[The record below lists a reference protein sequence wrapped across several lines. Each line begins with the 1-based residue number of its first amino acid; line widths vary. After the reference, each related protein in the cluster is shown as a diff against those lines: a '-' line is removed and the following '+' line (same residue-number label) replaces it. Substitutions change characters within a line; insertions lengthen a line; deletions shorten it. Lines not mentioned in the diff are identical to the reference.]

1 MDVTSQCGGTEGDT
15 NTSLKQSECIT
26 SQPTANGI
34 LPHHNTVEEV
44 PPPLPDR
51 PEDGDSGN
59 DSLTNS
65 SSTNDIAPLLPD
77 PLQKQKD
84 TDRSSSPPPICTPPS
99 STFSCPPPAPPDPA
113 PPAPAPPAQSSRHS
127 CSLPHPRPHPH
138 HHSTNQKRLSS
149 TKSQNA
155 LKTDAVKINE
165 VAGDDCCVQCVLG
178 CLFCELLS
186 MCSAVGTCLACGSDA
201 ELCCDGAACCCL
213 EAAGEAACSEE
224 ACQAVLDCGIVE
236 DCCSSSDFLEV
247 CLECCSICFP
257 T

>member
-1 MDVTSQCGGTEGDT
+1 MDVTSQCDGSEGDT
-15 NTSLKQSECIT
+15 NTSSKPSECIT

-34 LPHHNTVEEV
+34 LPHHETVEEV
-44 PPPLPDR
+44 PPPLSDR

-59 DSLTNS
+59 DSLTNR
-65 SSTNDIAPLLPD
+65 SSTDDIAHLLPD

-99 STFSCPPPAPPDPA
+99 STFSCPPPAP
-113 PPAPAPPAQSSRHS
+113 APPAQSSRHS
-127 CSLPHPRPHPH
+127 CSHHHPRPHPH